1 VRPYLMLALK
11 LTPQFEHEEG
21 FVLFF

>member
-21 FVLFF
+21 FVLVF

>member
-21 FVLFF
+21 FVLAF